1 MKIKEKEEVKYILTT
16 LDRCDRCNA
25 QALVL
30 AKGVNGDLYFCGHHF
45 QKHSEKLVEWAY
57 DIVDERNK
65 LYMCNI
71 KYKTRCIGKIKK

>member
-45 QKHSEKLVEWAY
+45 QSHSEKLIEWAY
-57 DIVDERNK
+57 DIVDERDKLDQNK
-65 LYMCNI
+65 L
-71 KYKTRCIGKIKK
+71 IGSEN